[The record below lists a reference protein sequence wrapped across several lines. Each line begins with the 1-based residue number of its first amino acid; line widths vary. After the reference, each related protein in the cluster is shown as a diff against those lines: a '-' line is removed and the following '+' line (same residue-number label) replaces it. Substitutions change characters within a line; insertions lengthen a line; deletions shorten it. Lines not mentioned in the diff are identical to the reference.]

1 MEGCLSLLSR
11 AGKFEPQFA
20 LRVIKLS
27 FGLFNI
33 NVDEVWNISR
43 DLKTIEKNSSF
54 IITTRITSFF

>member
-33 NVDEVWNISR
+33 NVDGVWNISR
-43 DLKTIEKNSSF
+43 DLKMI
-54 IITTRITSFF
+54 